1 MTMRSFAQLC
11 LLLSVLAADAAS
23 AAELSLYALFKGKAI
38 VQVDGTRRMLA
49 VGDTSP
55 EGVTLVST
63 DTEAEEAVVQ
73 VGGKRESLKLGVVMA
88 AFDSGP
94 AESVTLYADGRGFF
108 HADGSI
114 NGYPVKFLVDT
125 GANTVAMTSAVAKS
139 AGIDFESGRRGYSV
153 TASGY
158 APIYKV
164 SVNTIKIGGI
174 VMHNV
179 AAGVFDGPQPDP
191 PLLGM
196 SFLSAMEMKREGN
209 QMTLTR
215 RY

>member
-1 MTMRSFAQLC
+1 MPLLARFC
-11 LLLSVLAADAAS
+11 LLLSVLVGGAAQ
-23 AAELSLYALFKGKAI
+23 AAELSLFALFKGKAI
-38 VQVDGTRRMLA
+38 VQVDGTRRVLA
-49 VGDTSP
+49 VGETSP
-55 EGVTLVST
+55 EGVKLVST
-63 DTEAEEAVVQ
+63 DTENEEAVVQ
-73 VGGKRESLKLGVVMA
+73 VGGKRESLKLGVIMG
-88 AFDSGP
+88 AFDSGAP
-94 AESVTLYADGRGFF
+94 ESVTLYADGRGFF

-114 NGYPVKFLVDT
+114 NGYPVTFLVDT
-125 GANTVAMTSAVAKS
+125 GANTVAMNSAVAKG
-139 AGIDFESGRRGYSV
+139 AGIDFTSGRRGYAT

-158 APIYKV
+158 APMYGI
-164 SVNTIKIGGI
+164 SINTIKVGGI

-179 AAGVFDGPQPDP
+179 AAGVIDGPQPNP

>member
-1 MTMRSFAQLC
+1 MQSVTRFC
-11 LLLSVLAADAAS
+11 LLLLVLATGAAS
-23 AAELSLYALFKGKAI
+23 ATELSLYALFKDKAI
-38 VQVDGTRRMLA
+38 VQVDGARRMLA

-55 EGVTLVST
+55 EGVKLVST
-63 DTEAEEAVVQ
+63 DTEAEEAVVE

-94 AESVTLYADGRGFF
+94 AESVTLYADERGFF
-108 HADGSI
+108 HATGSI
-114 NGYPVKFLVDT
+114 NGYPVTFLVDT
-125 GANTVAMTSAVAKS
+125 GANTVAMNSAVAKN
-139 AGIDFESGRRGYSV
+139 AGIDFTKGRRGYAA

-158 APIYKV
+158 AQMYGV
-164 SVNTIKIGGI
+164 SINTIKIGGI

-179 AAGVFDGPQPDP
+179 AAGVIDGPQPNP

>member
-1 MTMRSFAQLC
+1 MPLLARFC
-11 LLLSVLAADAAS
+11 LLLSVLVTGATS

-38 VQVDGTRRMLA
+38 VQVDGTRRVLA
-49 VGDTSP
+49 VGESSP
-55 EGVTLVST
+55 EGIKLIST

-73 VGGKRESLKLGVVMA
+73 VGNKRESLKLGVVMA

-114 NGYPVKFLVDT
+114 NGYPVQLLVDT
-125 GANTVAMTSAVAKS
+125 GANTVAMTTAVAKS
-139 AGIDFESGRRGYSV
+139 AGIDYESARRGYSV

-158 APIYKV
+158 APIYRV
-164 SVNTIKIGGI
+164 SVNTIKVGGI
-174 VMHNV
+174 IMHNV
-179 AAGVFDGPQPDP
+179 AAAVFDGPEPNP